1 MCSIFLTNH
10 WAGFSA
16 LIIFI
21 VAYGFVMAEEFTHL
35 RKSKPVVLAAGLIW
49 GIVAFVYSST
59 PHYEIVEEEIRHS
72 FLEYAELA
80 FFLLVA
86 MTLFTALKHK
96 VVFEAVRS
104 AQTSPPRPNRPDL
117 TAQT

>member
-1 MCSIFLTNH
+1 MEHIIDLTTH

-16 LIIFI
+16 LLIFV

-59 PHYEIVEEEIRHS
+59 PHYEIVEEE
-72 FLEYAELA
+72 
-80 FFLLVA
+80 
-86 MTLFTALKHK
+86 MT
-96 VVFEAVRS
+96 EE
-104 AQTSPPRPNRPDL
+104 QTERANEKDSLYIISKFAKNITRRVLD
-117 TAQT
+117 

>member
-1 MCSIFLTNH
+1 MEHSLDLTYH

-16 LIIFI
+16 LAIF
-21 VAYGFVMAEEFTHL
+21 VFAYGLVMAEEFTHL

-49 GIVAFVYSST
+49 GIVAFAYSGT
-59 PHYEIVEEEIRHS
+59 PNYEMVEHEIRHS

-86 MTLFTALKHK
+86 MTYINALEERN
-96 VVFEAVRS
+96 VFNSLKAWLIKS
-104 AQTSPPRPNRPDL
+104 QFLSL
-117 TAQT
+117 IHI

>member
-1 MCSIFLTNH
+1 MEHIINLTNH

-49 GIVAFVYSST
+49 GIVAFVYSSNYPT
-59 PHYEIVEEEIRHS
+59 PQPN
-72 FLEYAELA
+72 
-80 FFLLVA
+80 
-86 MTLFTALKHK
+86 LKEFGD
-96 VVFEAVRS
+96 VCSNA
-104 AQTSPPRPNRPDL
+104 
-117 TAQT
+117 

>member
-1 MCSIFLTNH
+1 MEHIINLTNH

-49 GIVAFVYSST
+49 GIVAFARIVDVNLKKSSLN
-59 PHYEIVEEEIRHS
+59 PGFSLI
-72 FLEYAELA
+72 
-80 FFLLVA
+80 
-86 MTLFTALKHK
+86 
-96 VVFEAVRS
+96 
-104 AQTSPPRPNRPDL
+104 
-117 TAQT
+117 